1 MRLHKMCDNAR
12 KSIEVKSKCFVRMIT
27 FYIQVD
33 DMREKTNKETIWK
46 YFKIRRRDDVE
57 EPDEDMDYPENDI
70 SERDYGDENADVE
83 TQINF
88 SALIRF
94 LILVLVVGVGALV
107 LHYIVQGN
115 YNGYEVLEKTNV
127 KNSSM
132 LDYIA
137 YQNSLLKYSKDGATY
152 VNEKGDQV
160 WNETFAMK
168 MPTADVCGKYAAIAD
183 LNGNDV
189 YIFNEAGKVSST
201 TMPYAICDI
210 AVASQGEFAVILEG
224 DKVNYIN
231 IYDKNGEQ
239 ISEIQT
245 TIDKSGYP
253 MDVDLSFD
261 GEKLFSTYLYID
273 GADIKNGLAAYNFGP
288 VGVNENADRLMG
300 GYQLDNTVVP
310 KVEFM
315 DNNTICAFGDN
326 QLIIYS
332 MREKPSE
339 KSKIAL
345 EQEVKSVVFNQEY
358 VGVIVPND
366 EEIKDGERRAPYIL
380 ELYNTNGRRVMN
392 QKIDFEYENVR
403 MTDKEIVLTGGNEC
417 RIYTIKGGLKF
428 SYAFNKSVVDLI
440 PTGYSRRYIILYD
453 NDSEVIRL
461 NHNTEKEEE

>member
-1 MRLHKMCDNAR
+1 
-12 KSIEVKSKCFVRMIT
+12 
-27 FYIQVD
+27 
-33 DMREKTNKETIWK
+33 MRENYRNESTKQNDNIWK
-46 YFKIRRRDDVE
+46 YFKIRRRSEADESSDDLDSE
-57 EPDEDMDYPENDI
+57 DRFLSDDEDDDEYDENDVQ
-70 SERDYGDENADVE
+70 SQV
-83 TQINF
+83 NF
-88 SALIRF
+88 SVLVRV
-94 LILVLVVGVGALV
+94 LILILVVGVGTFI
-107 LHYIVQGN
+107 LHYIVQSN
-115 YNGYEVLEKTNV
+115 YNGYEVIEKTNV

-137 YQNSLLKYSKDGATY
+137 YRNSLLKYSKDGATY
-152 VNEKGDQV
+152 VDEKGNQV

-168 MPTADVCGKYAAIAD
+168 MPSADVCGKYAAIAD

-189 YIFNEAGKVSST
+189 YVFDEEGKVSST
-201 TMPYAICDI
+201 TMPYTISDI

-231 IYDKNGEQ
+231 LYDKNGEQ

-245 TIDKSGYP
+245 TLDKSGYP
-253 MDVDLSFD
+253 MDVDLSYD

-273 GADIKNGLAAYNFGP
+273 GANIKNGLAAYNFGP

-300 GYQLDNTVVP
+300 GYQLEDTVVP

-326 QLIIYS
+326 EFIIYS

-339 KSKIAL
+339 KAKIIF
-345 EQEVKSVVFNQEY
+345 EQEVKSVVYNQEY
-358 VGVIVPND
+358 VGVIVSND
-366 EEIKDGERRAPYIL
+366 EEIKEGEKRAPYVL
-380 ELYNTNGRRVMN
+380 QLYNTNGRRVMS
-392 QKIDFEYENVR
+392 QKIDFNYNNVR
-403 MTDKEIVLTGGNEC
+403 MTNKEIVLTGGNEC

-428 SYAFNKSVVDLI
+428 SYAFNKNVVDLI

-461 NHNTEKEEE
+461 KHNTEKEEE